1 MSQERTANLTE
12 FIDNS
17 IVAKFP
23 PGFFQK
29 AQELH
34 GKFTMQIGKN
44 AIYIRSENGRIIT
57 WTPSLSKHER

>member
-1 MSQERTANLTE
+1 MSQERNANLTE

-17 IVAKFP
+17 IIAKFP

-34 GKFTMQIGKN
+34 GKFTIQIAQK
-44 AIYIRSENGRIIT
+44 AIYIRSENGRFIT
-57 WTPSLSKHER
+57 WTPSTLKHER